1 MSIDHAAGPLTSG
14 ERHTAAPVATG
25 LVVRAARA
33 DEAQALSA
41 LALRSKGWWGY
52 SASFLRACQAELTL
66 TETEAA
72 RCVVV
77 EVDGVVAGFHLLSES
92 ARADARDG
100 DGEAVGELDML
111 FVDPPFIGGG
121 VGRILFEDARRR
133 AAAAGWARLQ
143 IEADPHSRTFY
154 ERLGAVQVGER
165 LSRSIPGNSLPL
177 FELTLRAPGGGRM
190 VARAT
195 YWR

>member
-1 MSIDHAAGPLTSG
+1 MSIDHAAAPPTVGD
-14 ERHTAAPVATG
+14 RHTVAPVGTG

-33 DEAQALSA
+33 DEAPELSA

-52 SASFLRACQAELTL
+52 SASFLRACEAELTL
-66 TETEAA
+66 TEADAA

-77 EVDGVVAGFHLLSES
+77 EVDGVVAGFHLLSASTLS
-92 ARADARDG
+92 AGADG
-100 DGEAVGELDML
+100 DAGAVGELVML
-111 FVDPPFIGGG
+111 FVDPQFIGAG

-133 AAAAGWARLQ
+133 AAAAGWARLR

-165 LSRSIPGNSLPL
+165 LSRSIPGTSLPL

>member
-1 MSIDHAAGPLTSG
+1 MSIDHAAAPLTSG
-14 ERHTAAPVATG
+14 ERHTAAPSATG
-25 LVVRAARA
+25 LVVRAARP
-33 DEAQALSA
+33 DEAQELSA

-52 SASFLRACQAELTL
+52 SASFLRACEAELTL
-66 TETEAA
+66 TEADAA
-72 RCVVV
+72 RCVVI
-77 EVDGVVAGFHLLSES
+77 EVDGVVAGFHLLSAS
-92 ARADARDG
+92 RGRAGVDG
-100 DGEAVGELDML
+100 DGSAVGELDML
-111 FVDPPFIGGG
+111 FVDPPFIGAG

-165 LSRSIPGNSLPL
+165 LCRSIPGNSLPL

>member
-1 MSIDHAAGPLTSG
+1 MSIDHAAAPLTSG
-14 ERHTAAPVATG
+14 ERHTAAPSATG
-25 LVVRAARA
+25 LVVRAARP

-52 SASFLRACQAELTL
+52 SASFLRACEAELTL
-66 TETEAA
+66 TEADAA
-72 RCVVV
+72 RCVVI
-77 EVDGVVAGFHLLSES
+77 EVDGVVAGFHLLSAS
-92 ARADARDG
+92 RGRAGVDG
-100 DGEAVGELDML
+100 DGSAVGELDML
-111 FVDPPFIGGG
+111 FVDPPFIGAG

-165 LSRSIPGNSLPL
+165 LCRSIPGNSLPL